1 MEEYIH
7 PNLKCSPKSGL
18 SFERI
23 DEEEKNVLSKNGW
36 TVIDVSK
43 IKNRVEV
50 NQLILELFR

>member
-1 MEEYIH
+1 VQSQ
-7 PNLKCSPKSGL
+7 KWAF
-18 SFERI
+18 FERI